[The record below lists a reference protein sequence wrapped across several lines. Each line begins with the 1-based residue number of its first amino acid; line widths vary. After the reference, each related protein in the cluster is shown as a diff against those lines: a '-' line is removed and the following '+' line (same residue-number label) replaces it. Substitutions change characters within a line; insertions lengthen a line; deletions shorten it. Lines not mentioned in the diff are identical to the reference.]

1 MEVIRRELQQP
12 PCVPIY
18 LPVFM
23 LICSSFV
30 LWLSMLLAKANLS
43 PWALDLIAS
52 HLLKEI
58 PTSYL
63 INYFSSLLDH
73 YYCLQICSYLS
84 HIKIWSKNTF
94 SSRYSPIS
102 HLPFIK
108 KKNNLEV
115 TVFTSLC
122 PILSWTHSNQVS
134 PNLSTKTV
142 LLKVINALYVAQPKG
157 YFQSSSI
164 QPISI
169 TWHYWLFF
177 LPWLLCFLHR
187 NHTYLVFLLIPWP
200 LLLFYPL
207 SWFPTSSTCKHLDT
221 QDSVHRSLLFS
232 IYTFCLWAT
241 DTMHMLTDP
250 NFHI

>member
-108 KKNNLEV
+108 KK
-115 TVFTSLC
+115 TTWKSLSSLPFVPFSLGPTPTRYPPTC
-122 PILSWTHSNQVS
+122 P
-134 PNLSTKTV
+134 
-142 LLKVINALYVAQPKG
+142 PK
-157 YFQSSSI
+157 
-164 QPISI
+164 
-169 TWHYWLFF
+169 LFF
-177 LPWLLCFLHR
+177 LRSSMPSTWLNPKAIFSPH
-187 NHTYLVFLLIPWP
+187 
-200 LLLFYPL
+200 LFNL
-207 SWFPTSSTCKHLDT
+207 SASLDT
-221 QDSVHRSLLFS
+221 
-232 IYTFCLWAT
+232 T
-241 DTMHMLTDP
+241 DYSFFLDYFVSFTETTLTWCSS
-250 NFHI
+250 